1 VPVLVLTSSPD
12 IASPDRITTLAPTG
26 DDPDPACKDIDPADP
41 LPLSP
46 VDSEIDDPL
55 RTSIDPDPS
64 LIDGDSDEDD
74 DSDDVEII
82 TPEPPNNDTIDPL
95 LSLPSPSD

>member
-1 VPVLVLTSSPD
+1 MPVLVLTSSPD

-46 VDSEIDDPL
+46 VKIEMDPEL
-55 RTSIDPDPS
+55 PLVVEPVSIVMFCDGEEPVAL
-64 LIDGDSDEDD
+64 LID
-74 DSDDVEII
+74 
-82 TPEPPNNDTIDPL
+82 
-95 LSLPSPSD
+95 